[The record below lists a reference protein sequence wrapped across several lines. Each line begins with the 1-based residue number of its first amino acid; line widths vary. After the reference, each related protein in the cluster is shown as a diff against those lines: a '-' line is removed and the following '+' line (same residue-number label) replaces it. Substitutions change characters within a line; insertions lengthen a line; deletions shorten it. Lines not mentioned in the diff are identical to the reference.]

1 MRLAST
7 LLILFAFLVAVA
19 VVPVGWKWADK
30 PKAKHA
36 SVSVAAVSDDITSV
50 SGAELGP
57 SVNVDGWTWGDD

>member
-7 LLILFAFLVAVA
+7 LLILLAFLVAVA
-19 VVPVGWKWADK
+19 VPAGWKWADK
-30 PKAKHA
+30 PRAKHA
-36 SVSVAAVSDDITSV
+36 SVYVAAVSGDTTSV